1 MSMSIRSV
9 ALIVALA
16 GGAIASTASAT
27 VIATFSYDDLA
38 GTYTQASPGVGS
50 FSAVAVDQGP
60 GGLRSW
66 GTTSR
71 LVSPTGDASFQN
83 GFVTQG
89 TANMVVNVS
98 VNVINATPGNEFGL
112 GVGSVV
118 VTDADGDTITADL
131 NGFWTATP
139 NSQGLF
145 LNFNGSMSNVFLNDN
160 GLGDGT
166 FDGTA
171 AGAWNM
177 GLPGGP
183 PYSGALVH
191 LVFGAQNF
199 FQTGF
204 ADRATGVTG
213 QIIPTPGALALLGL
227 GGIVAGRRRR

>member
-1 MSMSIRSV
+1 MSMSFRSV
-9 ALIVALA
+9 ALVAALA
-16 GGAIASTASAT
+16 GGVVASSASAS

-38 GTYTQASPGVGS
+38 GTYTQALPGQGS
-50 FSAVAVDQGP
+50 FSAVAVDQL

-71 LVSPTGDASFQN
+71 LIAPAGDATFQN

-98 VNVINATPGNEFGL
+98 VSVINATPGNELGL
-112 GVGSVV
+112 GSGSVV

-131 NGFWTATP
+131 SGFWTATP
-139 NSQGLF
+139 NVQGLF
-145 LNFNGSMSNVFLNDN
+145 LNFNGSLSNVFLNDN

-171 AGAWNM
+171 AGAWGM

-183 PYSGALVH
+183 PYSGALVQ
-191 LVFGAQNF
+191 LVFGAQDF

-204 ADRATGVTG
+204 VDRATGVTG
-213 QIIPTPGALALLGL
+213 QIIPTPGAFALLGL
-227 GGIVAGRRRR
+227 GGLVAGRRRR